1 MPQPRRKHAA
11 TRRSVEVRRSGGPSM
26 RRLVRRRVRAR
37 TASREAPGPLED
49 QIQPS
54 GNDSVPRQ
62 SHKVGP
68 AGCASV
74 LLGITT
80 AMVIVGLTARYGEVF
95 GERGLSRMATTHAVI
110 GATLV
115 TLAIGVHVPQHFAL
129 WVCTAAWRRFL
140 LLGRPSGVSNVILS
154 PGGSDR
160 PLHWVVLSVIAL
172 VAGIVTALLP
182 INVRLGGAAYDWMHV
197 RFLWSIGSLVVLQAV
212 VLFLTGLLPLTVL
225 GLAVSCVHRL
235 SCPYGRWDT
244 RATAWL
250 LAGAA
255 GGTSIS
261 TWTTKAGVSGD
272 LMMIAAALPV
282 LVVSLVSAASSA
294 PRRDCPQDTTQT
306 EVMPLPISS
315 DRWPTLL
322 RASIVSVGGGGAWVM
337 IIWIGFFAEVD
348 RHTGPFVSAMLVAMG
363 IGVLAGCR
371 PKHRGLRSIGGF
383 GVACAAA
390 GILVALSTVAL
401 PGALPVGLGGAV
413 LPACLGVTA
422 IGLATAYG
430 RQTLLD
436 RAASRSRAGATI
448 LTRMLVCAALVI
460 WVAAPVAERMMG
472 RPATLLA
479 LALSLLSLGGTLIIC
494 DPSRSPR
501 TQWARLWI
509 VFGSIAAL
517 VALVWLTP
525 NQW

>member
-1 MPQPRRKHAA
+1 MPQPTGRRGA

-26 RRLVRRRVRAR
+26 RRLVRRRVRAT
-37 TASREAPGPLED
+37 TASRGDPGSLEG

-54 GNDSVPRQ
+54 RNDSAPWQAR
-62 SHKVGP
+62 KAGP

-74 LLGITT
+74 LLGVTT
-80 AMVIVGLTARYGEVF
+80 ATVIVGLTARYHQVF
-95 GERGLSRMATTHAVI
+95 GERGLSSTAITYTVI
-110 GATLV
+110 GATLM
-115 TLAIGVHVPQHFAL
+115 TLAIGVRVPQRFAL
-129 WVCTAAWRRFL
+129 WVCTAAWRRFVS
-140 LLGRPSGVSNVILS
+140 LGRPSDVSSVILS

-172 VAGIVTALLP
+172 AAGIGTALLP
-182 INVRLGGAAYDWMHV
+182 INVRLGGAAYDWMHA
-197 RFLWSIGSLVVLQAV
+197 RFLWSIGSLAVLQAAI
-212 VLFLTGLLPLTVL
+212 LFLTGLLPLTVL

-244 RATAWL
+244 KATAWL
-250 LAGAA
+250 LIGAA
-255 GGTSIS
+255 AGTLVS
-261 TWTTKAGVSGD
+261 TRTTLAGVSGD
-272 LMMIAAALPV
+272 LILIAAALPV

-294 PRRDCPQDTTQT
+294 PRRDVPHDTRQT
-306 EVMPLPISS
+306 EAMPLPISS

-337 IIWIGFFAEVD
+337 IVWAGFFAETGE
-348 RHTGPFVSAMLVAMG
+348 HAGPFVSTMLVAMG
-363 IGVLAGCR
+363 VGYLAGCR

-390 GILVALSTVAL
+390 GILVAVSTVAL
-401 PGALPVGLGGAV
+401 AGALPIGLGGAA
-413 LPACLGVTA
+413 LPACLGVMA

-436 RAASRSRAGATI
+436 RAASRSYAGATI

-460 WVAAPVAERMMG
+460 WVAAPVAG
-472 RPATLLA
+472 RLAGKPATLLI
-479 LALSLLSLGGTLIIC
+479 LGLSLLALGGTLIIH

-501 TQWARLWI
+501 TQRARLCA
-509 VFGSIAAL
+509 VFGSIAAMITL
-517 VALVWLTP
+517 AWLAP
-525 NQW
+525 NLW